1 MTDHAHASDNSA
13 PAPGSGNGATPD
25 SNNGTD
31 TTTVTDPAVLEAA
44 REWLAHDPD
53 DATRDELSTLIQKA
67 ESGGSAATTD
77 AADAAAE
84 LADRFSGPLTFGT
97 AGLRGEVGAGESRM
111 NRATVILSLIHI

>member
-97 AGLRGEVGAGESRM
+97 AGLRGEVGAGES
-111 NRATVILSLIHI
+111 A